1 MNYKLLS
8 FGHGYSAH
16 ALEKLLSL
24 GEWKIS
30 ATARSSEK
38 AKVIKAAKVTNSI
51 EPDFPVPTIENSRV
65 EQING

>member
-1 MNYKLLS
+1 MVLL
-8 FGHGYSAH
+8 YLAVTT
-16 ALEKLLSL
+16 LVD
-24 GEWKIS
+24 
-30 ATARSSEK
+30 REK